1 MQVTIKEEAPCRK
14 SLHIEVPA
22 EAVQQR
28 YASILSEYKKHAKI
42 PGFRPGKA
50 PQALVEKRYAK
61 DALKELKERMIPEYY
76 QKAIEQEKIQVATVL
91 NVTEDELAVGHPFS
105 YTVLVDT
112 APIFELSDYRGIGV
126 KSEMRG
132 VTDEDVDGALKQLL
146 ERFASYDEV
155 TDRPIQA
162 HDVAQVSYEASCEGE
177 AMSGLVPEDAATLA
191 QNEDT
196 WVACDENEFLPGL
209 GTGLVG
215 ASAGE
220 EREIRVSFPEEFM
233 VKEVVGKEALY
244 RVKIK
249 SIRQKNIPA
258 LDQEMLKR
266 LSAESEEQLRTQLR
280 VELAQHSVRQ
290 EEDRRKSEI
299 IRQVLAQY
307 SFDLPES
314 DVQEETR
321 ELVYDMVRNNTMR
334 GVKDEEIQ
342 ENKSQIF
349 EAATKTA
356 EERVRLQYVM
366 ARIADQE
373 KITVS
378 RSEVDGYIR
387 QLALAHK
394 MTVEQATKR
403 LNERDGMK
411 GVRDKLRQ
419 QKTVDFLLKEAKI
432 EE

>member
-1 MQVTIKEEAPCRK
+1 MTIKEEAPCRK

-22 EAVQQR
+22 EAAQQR
-28 YASILSEYKKHAKI
+28 YTSILSEYKKHAKI

-61 DALKELKERMIPEYY
+61 EALKELKERMIPEYY

-91 NVTEDELAVGHPFS
+91 NVTEDELAIGHPFS
-105 YTVLVDT
+105 YTVLLDT
-112 APIFELSDYRGIGV
+112 VPVFELSDYRGIGV
-126 KSEMRG
+126 KAETHG

-155 TDRPIQA
+155 TDRAIQE
-162 HDVAQVSYEASCEGE
+162 HDVAQVSYEATCDGE
-177 AMSGLVPEDAATLA
+177 AMSGLVPEDAMRLA
-191 QNEDT
+191 QSDDS
-196 WVACDENEFLPGL
+196 WIACDENEFLPGL
-209 GTGLVG
+209 GTGLIGG
-215 ASAGE
+215 AAGE
-220 EREIRVSFPEEFM
+220 EKEVRVSFAEDF
-233 VKEVVGKEALY
+233 VAKEVAGKEAVY

-249 SIRQKNIPA
+249 AIRSKNIPA
-258 LDQEMLKR
+258 LDEEMLKK

-280 VELAQHSVRQ
+280 GELEQYSVRQ
-290 EEDRRKSEI
+290 EEERRKSEI
-299 IRQVLAQY
+299 ISQLLAKY

-321 ELVYDMVRNNTMR
+321 ELVYEMVRNNTMR
-334 GVKDEEIQ
+334 GVKDEEIT
-342 ENKSQIF
+342 ENKGQIF

-356 EERVRLQYVM
+356 EERVRLHYVM
-366 ARIADQE
+366 ERIADQE

-378 RSEVDGYIR
+378 RNEVDAYIR
-387 QLALAHK
+387 RLAQAHN
-394 MTVEQATKR
+394 MSVEQATKR
-403 LNERDGMK
+403 LNERNGMA

-419 QKTVDFLLKEAKI
+419 QKTVEFLLKEAKI